1 MRRTVLIVVIVAIV
15 VIAAGVAFSLFRTPE
30 EASAPIEAVPIVA
43 ETAPLDTVEPQ
54 EAKPATPEPEPT
66 MTPEPTEAA
75 PAAIEPTATVEAVDE
90 PTPTPEPAPTEV
102 PAVATGPTLFEIV
115 QDESEARFIIDEVLR
130 GSPKRVVGVTNQ
142 VAGQISVDPADP
154 ASAQVG
160 PVLVNARTLA
170 TDSDMRNRAVK
181 NRILQTDAYE
191 FVSFQPTQLAGL
203 PASVAVGEPFSFQIT
218 GDLTIRETTKPVTFG
233 VTLTPVDET
242 RLEGLA
248 TVTFPYRDFGLAI
261 PDSPSVDTV
270 ADDVTLELEF
280 VAVAAQ

>member
-1 MRRTVLIVVIVAIV
+1 MLRTVLIIIVVAIIVAAV
-15 VIAAGVAFSLFRTPE
+15 GVAYAVFRTPE
-30 EASAPIEAVPIVA
+30 EASAPIQAVPLVVETTPAVA
-43 ETAPLDTVEPQ
+43 VATEVLQAPALEPTATLEPII
-54 EAKPATPEPEPT
+54 TPEPEATVTTEPT
-66 MTPEPTEAA
+66 ATTVPEPTE
-75 PAAIEPTATVEAVDE
+75 
-90 PTPTPEPAPTEV
+90 V
-102 PAVATGPTLFEIV
+102 PVAATGPIVFEIV

-130 GSPKRVVGVTNQ
+130 GSPKTVVGVTNQ
-142 VAGQISVDPADP
+142 VAGQIAVDPADP

-160 PVLVNARTLA
+160 QISINARTLA

-191 FVSFQPTQLAGL
+191 FVTFQPTQLTGL
-203 PASVAVGEPFSFQIT
+203 PESAAAGEPLSFQIT
-218 GDLTIRETTKPVTFG
+218 GDLTIRDTTKQVIFD

-248 TVTFPYRDFGLAI
+248 TLTIPYRDFGLAI

-280 VAVAAQ
+280 VAVAIQ